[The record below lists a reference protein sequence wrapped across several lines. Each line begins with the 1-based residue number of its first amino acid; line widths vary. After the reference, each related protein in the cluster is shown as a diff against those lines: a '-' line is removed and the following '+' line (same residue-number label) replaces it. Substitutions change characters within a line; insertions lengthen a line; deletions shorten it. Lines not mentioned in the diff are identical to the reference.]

1 MFCLLTWA
9 LGLLMK
15 ISFVADLRKKL
26 EDGILNFVP
35 ALNHHKI
42 LVAENTDAGKSQDT
56 WKPVLVLM
64 NVRYKSAFVVEAG
77 TGTHNPFYM
86 QGKLSESRRNSF
98 HEKKN
103 IHCIPVS

>member
-26 EDGILNFVP
+26 EDRILNFVP

-64 NVRYKSAFVVEAG
+64 NVRYKSAFVVEAEQELI
-77 TGTHNPFYM
+77 TLFIC
-86 QGKLSESRRNSF
+86 RANSLKAG
-98 HEKKN
+98 EVVSMKKGYLLY
-103 IHCIPVS
+103 S